1 ALEYF
6 VSDHEDLWKMSEP
19 ELIKLGTRELEQT
32 GLLGGAK
39 VIDGTIVRVPRAYP
53 VYRIGYEK
61 QLALV
66 VDFIRKFE
74 NLQPVGRYGMFKYN
88 NADHSIMTAL
98 LAVENIDGAN

>member
-1 ALEYF
+1 
-6 VSDHEDLWKMSEP
+6 
-19 ELIKLGTRELEQT
+19 
-32 GLLGGAK
+32 
-39 VIDGTIVRVPRAYP
+39 VRVPRAYP

-61 QLALV
+61 HLAVV

-98 LAVENIDGAN
+98 LAVENMDGAGHDIWAVNTDSEYHEIRKPQAPATASNENAAAEPRAAVASR